1 MGSSR
6 GMERCV
12 KSQQRLET
20 RYVFEIDENAGSP
33 QLLSNAR
40 HASISRA
47 GAGDYTLTLT
57 VGASRNLVALA
68 SGLAPAPKLALE
80 IALNFDFFSV
90 SLLLQ
95 TLLLLLNNLFSNL
108 PLNLISN
115 ILLPST
121 PFQTYF

>member
-68 SGLAPAPKLALE
+68 SGLAADTAIAFGTRDNSSIQILITDLAGVAKDADCCIE
-80 IALNFDFFSV
+80 VIAWDS
-90 SLLLQ
+90 SDD
-95 TLLLLLNNLFSNL
+95 T
-108 PLNLISN
+108 
-115 ILLPST
+115 
-121 PFQTYF
+121 